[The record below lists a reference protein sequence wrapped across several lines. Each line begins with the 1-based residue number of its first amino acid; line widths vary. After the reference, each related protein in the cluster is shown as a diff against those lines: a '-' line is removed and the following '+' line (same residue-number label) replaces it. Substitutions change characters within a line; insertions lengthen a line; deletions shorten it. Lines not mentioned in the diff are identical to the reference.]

1 MDTIKIL
8 KDEEVL
14 NEVSMDTIKGGN
26 SDSTPPQCCYSNTAC
41 NVNSKQIETT

>member
-14 NEVSMDTIKGGN
+14 SEVSMDTIKGGTR
-26 SDSTPPQCCYSNTAC
+26 DEEPPPPCCKTNTAC
-41 NVNSKQIETT
+41 NVNS